1 MARAPFPPRGR
12 RTLLKEIYGNT
23 LGLKASEQ
31 SRLRNTYRRRVSP
44 HEIVSPELARHLTEL
59 SRETNRQ
66 VGVLLNRKG
75 EIEYVVV
82 GNAHKL
88 ELPDIG
94 RARAG
99 QVRLRGLR
107 LVHTHLKS
115 EPLTKDD
122 LTDLALLRLDMV
134 AAVGVGDTGLPGVL
148 HYAHLVPENGTGDF
162 WSVTTL
168 PDVHDGQPDVLDTLE
183 ALEEELNRKAA
194 ARTVS
199 GRDKAILVAVCLNG
213 NRAQAEASLAEL
225 KELARTAGVEVIDS
239 VLQMRREADPRYLIG
254 RGKLE
259 DLNLRSMQAMA
270 DVLIFDKDL
279 TPSQGRHI
287 SEATSLK
294 VIDRSQL
301 ILDIFAQRAQSAEG
315 KLQVELAQ
323 LKYRLP
329 RLVQS
334 DTSLSRLAGGIGGRG
349 PGETKLEIDRRRAR
363 DRINHLEKRIDALS
377 REREVRR
384 AQRNRR
390 ELPVI
395 SIVGYTNAGK
405 STLLNAI
412 TGSEVLAENKLFATL
427 DPTSRRL
434 RFPQEREVIITD
446 TVGFIRDLPK
456 DLVAAFRAT
465 LEELYDADLLLH
477 VVDASDPSRD
487 EQVQAV
493 ENILD
498 SLDLMQKPRLMVW
511 NKADLLNPDEVGSLL
526 RTAGGVA
533 ISAASREGLAA
544 LLAKADTTLFAEGAS
559 RNLGVVTPDPAHTFG
574 TFGMAESPSEEPL
587 EAAEEPEQNLG
598 AA

>member
-1 MARAPFPPRGR
+1 
-12 RTLLKEIYGNT
+12 LKEIYGNT

-59 SRETNRQ
+59 SRETHRQ

-82 GNAHKL
+82 GSAHKL

-162 WSVTTL
+162 WSVSTL

-498 SLDLMQKPRLMVW
+498 SLELMQKPRLMVW
-511 NKADLLNPDEVGSLL
+511 NKADLLTPDEVGSLL
-526 RTAGGVA
+526 RTSGGVA
-533 ISAASREGLAA
+533 ISAAGREGLAA
-544 LLAKADTTLFAEGAS
+544 LLSKADTTLFAEGAS
-559 RNLGVVTPDPAHTFG
+559 RNLGVVTRDASHTHG
-574 TFGMAESPSEEPL
+574 TFVVDEAPSEEPL
-587 EAAEEPEQNLG
+587 EAAEEPAPNLG

>member
-1 MARAPFPPRGR
+1 M
-12 RTLLKEIYGNT
+12 KEIYGNT

-66 VGVLLNRKG
+66 IGVLLNRKG

-162 WSVTTL
+162 WSVATL

-194 ARTVS
+194 ARAVS

-498 SLDLMQKPRLMVW
+498 SLELMQKPRLMVW
-511 NKADLLNPDEVGSLL
+511 NKADLLGPDEVGSLL

-533 ISAASREGLAA
+533 ISAESREGLAA

-559 RNLGVVTPDPAHTFG
+559 RNLGVVTRDPSHTFG
-574 TFGMAESPSEEPL
+574 TFGMDESPSEEPL
-587 EAAEEPEQNLG
+587 EATEEPAPNLG

>member
-1 MARAPFPPRGR
+1 M
-12 RTLLKEIYGNT
+12 KEIYGNT

-134 AAVGVGDTGLPGVL
+134 AAVGVGDSGLPGVL
-148 HYAHLVPENGTGDF
+148 HYAHLVPENGTGEF

-199 GRDKAILVAVCLNG
+199 GLDKAILVAVCLNG

-294 VIDRSQL
+294 VIDRTQL

-487 EQVQAV
+487 EQVEAV
-493 ENILD
+493 QNILD

-511 NKADLLNPDEVGSLL
+511 NKADQLTQEEVGSLL
-526 RTAGGVA
+526 RTHGGVA
-533 ISAASREGLAA
+533 ISAVKREGLAT
-544 LLAKADTTLFAEGAS
+544 LLGKADTTLFAEGAS
-559 RNLGVVTPDPAHTFG
+559 RNLGVVTEDASHTLG
-574 TFGMAESPSEEPL
+574 TFGLDEEASEPL
-587 EAAEEPEQNLG
+587 EAEQEAPEQNLG

>member
-1 MARAPFPPRGR
+1 M
-12 RTLLKEIYGNT
+12 KEIYGNT

-44 HEIVSPELARHLTEL
+44 HEIISAELARHLTEL
-59 SRETNRQ
+59 SRELNRQ
-66 VGVLLNRKG
+66 VGVLVNRKG
-75 EIEYVVV
+75 DIEYVVV

-99 QVRLRGLR
+99 QIRLRGLR

-122 LTDLALLRLDMV
+122 LTDLALLRLDLV
-134 AAVGVGDTGLPGVL
+134 AAVGVSSSGLPGIV
-148 HYAHLVPENGTGDF
+148 HYAHLVPENGTGEF
-162 WSVTTL
+162 WQVSTL
-168 PDVHDGQPDVLDTLE
+168 PNVHDDQPDMLATLE
-183 ALEEELNRKAA
+183 ALEQELSRKAA

-199 GRDKAILVAVCLNG
+199 GGEKAILVAVCLDG
-213 NRAQAEASLAEL
+213 NRALAEASLEEL
-225 KELARTAGVEVIDS
+225 KELARTAGVQVIDS

-363 DRINHLEKRIDALS
+363 ERINNLEKRIDSLS

-390 ELPVI
+390 DLPVI

-477 VVDASDPSRD
+477 VVDAGDPSRD

-493 ENILD
+493 ENILE
-498 SLDLMQKPRLMVW
+498 SLGLMEKPRLMVW
-511 NKADLLNPDEVGSLL
+511 NKADLLSQEEVESLL
-526 RTAGGVA
+526 RTSGGVA
-533 ISAASREGLAA
+533 ISAAQREGLST
-544 LLAKADTTLFAEGAS
+544 LLVKADTTLFAEGAS
-559 RNLGVVTPDPAHTFG
+559 RNLGVVADEASLPLELAGVDD
-574 TFGMAESPSEEPL
+574 SEEL
-587 EAAEEPEQNLG
+587 EELAEEASQTLG
-598 AA
+598 VG